1 MDRQYNNG
9 LTAEQRLSATV
20 QSPFTAEP
28 PAAITEAARVLIAGP
43 QAYCCPHAVKT
54 VYPAGNCP
62 DNGDKFISPLCN
74 RPRIVGRR
82 RASIPENC
90 LPPCKVA

>member
-20 QSPFTAEP
+20 RSPLTAEA

-43 QAYCCPHAVKT
+43 HAVNT
-54 VYPAGNCP
+54 LYRATTE
-62 DNGDKFISPLCN
+62 
-74 RPRIVGRR
+74 GRQ
-82 RASIPENC
+82 SNLVPEDC

>member
-43 QAYCCPHAVKT
+43 QVYCWHVNTLYRAT
-54 VYPAGNCP
+54 TE
-62 DNGDKFISPLCN
+62 
-74 RPRIVGRR
+74 GRQ
-82 RASIPENC
+82 SNLVPEDF
-90 LPPCKVA
+90 LSSCKVA